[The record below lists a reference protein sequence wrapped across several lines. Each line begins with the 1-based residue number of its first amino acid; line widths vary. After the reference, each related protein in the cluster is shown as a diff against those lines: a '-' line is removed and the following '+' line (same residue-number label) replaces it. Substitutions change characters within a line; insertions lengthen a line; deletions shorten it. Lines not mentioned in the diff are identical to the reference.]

1 MTYDREKE
9 RRRAFWLSNILGM
22 VAVTA
27 LLAIYGWMAMRI
39 ADEHARADAAERSCP
54 DPLLEM
60 AEYRTVVH
68 ALDRCGERLDE
79 ERDLN
84 FDMKD
89 QVDHWS
95 YIARITNT
103 VDEEINCML
112 LIEKATRDFR
122 EACEDDLYIV
132 QAEVQDEC
140 WCPLPVEGLS
150 ELVP

>member
-1 MTYDREKE
+1 MDYDREKE
-9 RRRAFWLSNILGM
+9 RRRAFWLSNIIGM
-22 VAVTA
+22 VAITA

-39 ADEHARADAAERSCP
+39 ADEHARADAAELSCP

-60 AEYRTVVH
+60 AEDRTVVH
-68 ALDRCGERLDE
+68 ALDRCSDRLDE
-79 ERDLN
+79 EQQDN

-112 LIEKATRDFR
+112 LIERATRDFR
-122 EACEDDLYIV
+122 EQCEDDLYV
-132 QAEVQDEC
+132 FQAAVDEAC
-140 WCPLPVEGLS
+140 WCPYEA
-150 ELVP
+150 ERWWW